1 MDQEQPSGELPE
13 GFSSSIRHRS
23 VVGAPEVHL
32 VNHFIFEGDMLWWSY
47 IDGSIALNERYRT
60 SNGRRAVDGLPDGK
74 VVHERDLGESDM
86 FSQIL
91 TTPGWTPP
99 RVVVS
104 LDTEVTCD
112 CP

>member
-60 SNGRRAVDGLPDGK
+60 SYGRRAVDGLPDGK
-74 VVHERDLGESDM
+74 VVHERDLGESM
-86 FSQIL
+86 FSGFSPPD
-91 TTPGWTPP
+91 PG
-99 RVVVS
+99 
-104 LDTEVTCD
+104 LD
-112 CP
+112 PAF